1 MPQRTFSLMAFSL
14 IEEMILGWSGE
25 RDIKS
30 STCPLYLLPTF
41 IQISVR
47 IIKKEQ
53 LNIPQKKKRTKAR
66 DFVKIPIKR
75 LIFGEKQ
82 LNRFF

>member
-1 MPQRTFSLMAFSL
+1 
-14 IEEMILGWSGE
+14 MILGWSGE

-53 LNIPQKKKRTKAR
+53 LNIPQNKIKKRTKAR

-75 LIFGEKQ
+75 LIFGEMQ